1 MAGDSEWG
9 KGKRCGVSLR
19 KWRCP
24 QSWAGGVD
32 PVSKLGRSP
41 LLFPAQLLCLLGES
55 FEEYSGEVCGAV
67 VNIRTKGDK
76 IALWTSEAENKA
88 GVMHIG

>member
-1 MAGDSEWG
+1 MQVWALGGQRSGSWWG
-9 KGKRCGVSLR
+9 GPCIQARALS
-19 KWRCP
+19 
-24 QSWAGGVD
+24 
-32 PVSKLGRSP
+32 SP
-41 LLFPAQLLCLLGES
+41 LSGQLLCLLGDN

-76 IALWTSEAENKA
+76 IALWTSEAENKD

>member
-1 MAGDSEWG
+1 M
-9 KGKRCGVSLR
+9 
-19 KWRCP
+19 
-24 QSWAGGVD
+24 
-32 PVSKLGRSP
+32 
-41 LLFPAQLLCLLGES
+41 CLLGES